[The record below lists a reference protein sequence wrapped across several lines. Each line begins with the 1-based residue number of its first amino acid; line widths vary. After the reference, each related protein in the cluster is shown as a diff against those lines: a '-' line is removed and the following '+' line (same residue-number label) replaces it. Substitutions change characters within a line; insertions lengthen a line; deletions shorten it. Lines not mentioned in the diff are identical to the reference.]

1 MTITSSKLFRATGL
15 SAALA
20 GLLYIF
26 IQFIH
31 PHEDLATVTTT
42 AWVVVAGLTALMA
55 LSALVGITGIY
66 LRQIEKMGVLGLIGY
81 LIYGAFFLLVIG
93 YSFIEVFVL
102 PQLADDASRW
112 VSDSLALFAN
122 EPIEGDLGP
131 LKALNPIAAV
141 MYLFG
146 GLLFGIALYRARI
159 LARWAS
165 VLLAAG
171 TAATPLVVTLLPHSA
186 ARMAAIPV
194 GIALVGLGYSLMRE
208 QRSAAHD
215 AVSSLHRAPA
225 SAQ

>member
-1 MTITSSKLFRATGL
+1 MTITTAKLTRGAGLAAT
-15 SAALA
+15 LA
-20 GLLYIF
+20 GLLYIL

-42 AWVVVAGLTALMA
+42 GWVVVAAMTALMA
-55 LSALVGITGIY
+55 LLALIGITGMY
-66 LRQIEKMGVLGLIGY
+66 MRQIEQMGVLGLIGY
-81 LIYGAFFLLVIG
+81 LIYSGFFLLVIG

-102 PQLADDASRW
+102 PQLADDAPRF

-122 EPIEGDLGP
+122 ETIVGDLGP

-141 MYLFG
+141 AYLFG

-159 LARWAS
+159 LARWAT

-171 TAATPLVVTLLPHSA
+171 TAATPLVVSLVPHSVG
-186 ARMAAIPV
+186 RMAAIPV
-194 GIALVGLGYSLMRE
+194 GVALAGLGYALMRE

-215 AVSSLHRAPA
+215 AVASLRSAPA
-225 SAQ
+225 GA

>member
-1 MTITSSKLFRATGL
+1 
-15 SAALA
+15 
-20 GLLYIF
+20 
-26 IQFIH
+26 
-31 PHEDLATVTTT
+31 
-42 AWVVVAGLTALMA
+42 MA

-102 PQLADDASRW
+102 PQLADDAPRW

-171 TAATPLVVTLLPHSA
+171 TARDPPRGDASPALGRPDGRDPRRCRSGRPRLLAHARA
-186 ARMAAIPV
+186 AQRRSRCREQPAPRPGGCPVKLRTRMAFA
-194 GIALVGLGYSLMRE
+194 G
-208 QRSAAHD
+208 
-215 AVSSLHRAPA
+215 A
-225 SAQ
+225 S

>member
-1 MTITSSKLFRATGL
+1 MKITSTKLTFAAGV

-20 GLLYIF
+20 GLLYIL

-31 PHEDLATVTTT
+31 PHEDLATVTSTS
-42 AWVVVAGLTALMA
+42 WVVVAGLTALMA
-55 LSALVGITGIY
+55 LLALVGITGLY
-66 LRQIEKMGVLGLIGY
+66 LRQIEQMGVLGLVGF

-102 PQLADDASRW
+102 PQLADDASQW

-122 EPIEGDLGP
+122 DPIEGDLGP

-146 GLLFGIALYRARI
+146 GLLFGIALYRARV
-159 LARWAS
+159 LARWAT

-171 TAATPLVVTLLPHSA
+171 TAATPLVVTVLPHSA

-194 GIALVGLGYSLMRE
+194 GIALAGLGYSLMRD
-208 QRSAAHD
+208 QRGGAVLSLRSARLDTVEA
-215 AVSSLHRAPA
+215 
-225 SAQ
+225 